1 MKEESFM
8 LALRRF
14 VTRRSLPR
22 IMMSDN
28 ANTFKAAVESNQQ
41 KVVDRGTEL
50 KFISNR
56 VPWFGGWWKRLI
68 GLTKNAIKKVFGRSL
83 NVTIDM
89 RRTIVNEIERMLNNR
104 PMTYISTD
112 ITDLQPLTPSHLLNG
127 RRLDSLPHQMD
138 NLENF
143 HNSNHSSCNKKLQRQ
158 HQLIEHFRTRW
169 RNEYLTSL
177 QEFHSATAL
186 PRNQIEEDM
195 QSLFNRSD
203 LRCPMEC
210 NDGTSTFQMSCCICQ
225 SKPDV
230 NNLGNLRI
238 VNNRKHYGPEI
249 VNNGGK
255 HEFYALNHTYG
266 RLQVLPWNICN
277 FKGLFTID
285 LSFNKIKTIHIISCL
300 TNIDTLL
307 LRGNNIQYMHN
318 DTFMNMRF
326 LRIID
331 LSSNKVS
338 LMDPGFLY
346 NMHGSL
352 FYLNLS
358 FNKMST
364 LDITNG
370 IAAKQD
376 YFCLVD
382 YSHNSIKSLTN
393 KKTWKLKMNTTLGHG
408 GMVNL
413 SNNSLTAFF
422 DLNTLR
428 FLGFEQLFLIGKLMN
443 YGFDL
448 RDNKWNCDCK
458 IYQFAKAAEPFA
470 KKAEIDF
477 RENNINSLHRSMAEL
492 NPCNIYLDTVEMQCK
507 CEDIWLQQ
515 WLPKS
520 DSECHKN
527 VHVLCRLKGQ
537 LISIKS
543 MTKKDL
549 GCRIPNTNF
558 IWISTIIVAAFIIVV
573 LLSASIFSFRF
584 EILIIGRKFIKYF
597 RGTSY
602 PMTLFYDVYIACNEE
617 DEKIRLWL
625 TSHLLPSLEVNN
637 MLRVFWPCR
646 DSEIGVPRE
655 EEMINVMSNTQTF
668 IIILSEEYKGPVRWN
683 EKEWK
688 HAWHNYTH
696 DLNRE
701 IIIINYDLLE
711 ANEIAKRYLGAFLRI
726 GQFIDF
732 SNHKKSIE
740 NEIASLIIKQDKNLK
755 KYERKI
761 SSHSQIDDE
770 TFPFL
775 KQHPLYSEFQYKE

>member
-1 MKEESFM
+1 
-8 LALRRF
+8 
-14 VTRRSLPR
+14 
-22 IMMSDN
+22 
-28 ANTFKAAVESNQQ
+28 
-41 KVVDRGTEL
+41 
-50 KFISNR
+50 
-56 VPWFGGWWKRLI
+56 
-68 GLTKNAIKKVFGRSL
+68 
-83 NVTIDM
+83 
-89 RRTIVNEIERMLNNR
+89 
-104 PMTYISTD
+104 
-112 ITDLQPLTPSHLLNG
+112 
-127 RRLDSLPHQMD
+127 
-138 NLENF
+138 
-143 HNSNHSSCNKKLQRQ
+143 
-158 HQLIEHFRTRW
+158 
-169 RNEYLTSL
+169 
-177 QEFHSATAL
+177 
-186 PRNQIEEDM
+186 
-195 QSLFNRSD
+195 
-203 LRCPMEC
+203 
-210 NDGTSTFQMSCCICQ
+210 
-225 SKPDV
+225 
-230 NNLGNLRI
+230 
-238 VNNRKHYGPEI
+238 
-249 VNNGGK
+249 
-255 HEFYALNHTYG
+255 
-266 RLQVLPWNICN
+266 
-277 FKGLFTID
+277 
-285 LSFNKIKTIHIISCL
+285 
-300 TNIDTLL
+300 
-307 LRGNNIQYMHN
+307 
-318 DTFMNMRF
+318 
-326 LRIID
+326 
-331 LSSNKVS
+331 
-338 LMDPGFLY
+338 
-346 NMHGSL
+346 
-352 FYLNLS
+352 
-358 FNKMST
+358 MST

-370 IAAKQD
+370 IASKQD

-428 FLGFEQLFLIGKLMN
+428 FLGFEHLFLIGKLMN

-470 KKAEIDF
+470 KYMSRGYFDVKCYAPRKFKDTSMLTIIKDHLYDGLICKLSFADKCPPKCRCMYQPAVRNRTLIDCSDLHLTRLPRMLPDYNVLEVDLSNNNLQNLPLQFRHMHKHGRNIKRNLDRIRLFNFSNNQIRMLPRSNLFHLRKAEIDF

-520 DSECHKN
+520 DSKCHKN

-625 TSHLLPSLEVNN
+625 TSHLLPTLEVNN

-775 KQHPLYSEFQYKE
+775 KQYPLYSEFQYKE